1 MLNFKEADMP
11 AEEPPKEE
19 FKPTEE
25 ELAAGQAEWGV
36 KYNDECLKFEKE
48 WETIAKAVQEQQMV
62 YLESELGDLQK
73 AKVDMLVDKVMDLN
87 LFEMRYYVAKMEI
100 KAAKSTGLSPMKMN
114 LDWPSVKKDATGSW
128 PPANPNWFKQ

>member
-1 MLNFKEADMP
+1 MLNFKE